1 MAKRTTRF
9 YRRNE
14 EEVMEALGLQP
25 TKNSGAGWVEKED
38 GQNDHLIAQL
48 KSTDAASIK
57 VNLRDIEVLE
67 ANALVAHKVPVFVI
81 QFLGTGDVF
90 IMARPS
96 DMEHV
101 VEYINTGN
109 CQRPTVGFEITE
121 GKKPKVKTIKSS
133 EGSRN
138 DFWDN
143 KRKEAEQYGE
153 TYRSKG
159 HRKV

>member
-9 YRRNE
+9 YRKNE
-14 EEVMEALGLQP
+14 AEVMEALGLRP

-38 GQNDHLIAQL
+38 GQNDYLIAQL

-57 VNLRDIEVLE
+57 VNLRDIEIME

-90 IMARPS
+90 VMSRPS
-96 DMEHV
+96 DMEQV

-109 CQRPTVGFEITE
+109 CQRPTDGFELTE
-121 GKKPKVKTIKSS
+121 GNKPKVKKVKSS
-133 EGSRN
+133 EGPRN
-138 DFWDN
+138 AFWDN
-143 KRKEAEQYGE
+143 KRKEGEEYGAG
-153 TYRSKG
+153 RRRKG
-159 HRKV
+159 HR

>member
-9 YRRNE
+9 YRKNE
-14 EEVMEALGLQP
+14 AEVMEALGLRP

-57 VNLRDIEVLE
+57 VNLRDIEVME

-81 QFLGTGDVF
+81 QFLGTGDIF

-96 DMEHV
+96 DMEQV

-109 CQRPTVGFEITE
+109 CQRPTVGFEINE
-121 GKKPKVKTIKSS
+121 HNKPKVKIIKSS

-138 DFWDN
+138 AFWDN
-143 KRKEAEQYGE
+143 KRKEAEKYG
-153 TYRSKG
+153 TSRRSKSN
-159 HRKV
+159 R

>member
-9 YRRNE
+9 YRKNE
-14 EEVMEALGLQP
+14 AEVMEALGLRP

-57 VNLRDIEVLE
+57 VNLRDIEIME

-81 QFLGTGDVF
+81 QFLGTGDIF

-96 DMEHV
+96 DMEQV

-109 CQRPTVGFEITE
+109 CQRPTVGFEINE
-121 GKKPKVKTIKSS
+121 HKNHKVKTIKSS

-138 DFWDN
+138 AFWDN
-143 KRKEAEQYGE
+143 KRKEAERYGASR
-153 TYRSKG
+153 RSKSN
-159 HRKV
+159 R